1 MFQALIGPIANLA
14 NTFVEGRVAKTK
26 AKAKTQI
33 ARAEA
38 EAEVMKVTATH
49 EAGWE
54 KIMAE
59 SSKDSWKDEAW
70 TILFIAI
77 IALSF
82 VPNARPYIAE
92 GFQAL
97 EMAPSWFTYAMYAS
111 IAASFGIR
119 GIKGFKK

>member
-1 MFQALIGPIANLA
+1 MINFIGPLANLA
-14 NTFVEGRVAKTK
+14 NTFVEGRVAKSK
-26 AKAKTQI
+26 AKAKAQV
-33 ARAEA
+33 AKANA
-38 EAEVMKVTATH
+38 EAEVMKVAATH

-59 SSKDSWKDEAW
+59 ASADSWKDEAW
-70 TILFIAI
+70 TILFIII

-82 VPNARPYIAE
+82 IPQMQPYIE
-92 GFQAL
+92 QGFVAL
-97 EMAPSWFTYAMYAS
+97 EAAPDWFTYAMYAS

>member
-33 ARAEA
+33 AR
-38 EAEVMKVTATH
+38 
-49 EAGWE
+49 AGWE

>member
-1 MFQALIGPIANLA
+1 MLGFLGPIANLA

-26 AKAKTQI
+26 AKAKASI

-38 EAEVMKVTATH
+38 EAEVMKVAATH

-59 SSKDSWKDEAW
+59 ASQDSWKDEAW
-70 TILFIAI
+70 TVLFITI

-82 VPNARPYIAE
+82 IPYCRPFIAE
-92 GFQAL
+92 GFAAL
-97 EMAPSWFTYAMYAS
+97 ETCPDWFTYAMYAS

-119 GIKGFKK
+119 GIKGMKK

>member
-1 MFQALIGPIANLA
+1 MLNFLAPIAKIA
-14 NTFVEGRVAKTK
+14 GSFVEGQVEKSK
-26 AKAKTQI
+26 AKAKATV

-38 EAEVMKVTATH
+38 EAEVLRVSATH